1 MSAVSNI
8 KIETDRLKL
17 RNMTLQ
23 DVSQD
28 YVDWLNDPEISKY
41 LSCAN
46 TVQTMESCL
55 AYVQSYVGQNDK
67 ALISIFSKKNGL
79 HIGNVTLSFD
89 WNNKGGTVG
98 ISLGRKEYMGIGLA
112 SEALNNIVNYCFRE
126 LKLHRIQAWVSEKNL
141 NSIKLFLNCGF
152 KVEGY
157 LRDKSLINRE
167 FQNSYILG
175 ILENE

>member
-1 MSAVSNI
+1 M
-8 KIETDRLKL
+8 
-17 RNMTLQ
+17 
-23 DVSQD
+23 
-28 YVDWLNDPEISKY
+28 
-41 LSCAN
+41 
-46 TVQTMESCL
+46 
-55 AYVQSYVGQNDK
+55 
-67 ALISIFSKKNGL
+67 

-89 WNNKGGTVG
+89 WNNKVGTVG
-98 ISLGRKEYMGIGLA
+98 ISLGRKEYMGFGLA

-126 LKLHRIQAWVSEKNL
+126 LKLHRIQAGVSEKNL

-157 LRDKSLINRE
+157 LRDSSLINRE